1 MTKDFVY
8 LASASP
14 RRRELLG
21 QIGVTCEVEPA
32 DIDEARHPGELP
44 EAYVMR
50 VAAAKAAEVW
60 RRVASGER
68 QAPVLAADTVVL
80 VDGVPL
86 GKPADVADAER
97 MLERLSGRRHAVL
110 TAVAVR
116 FADTEKSV
124 LARSEVRFR
133 ATTAAERS
141 AYCRTGE
148 PLDKAGAYGIQGLG
162 AVFIEALAGSYSAV
176 MGLPL
181 FETAALL
188 RQFGL
193 PVWLAGG
200 ERPL

>member
-1 MTKDFVY
+1 MAKDFVY

-60 RRVASGER
+60 QRVAGGER

-162 AVFIEALAGSYSAV
+162 AVFIEALTGSYSAV

-181 FETAALL
+181 FETAVLL

-193 PVWLAGG
+193 PAWLAGG